1 MAETMNMKELFAL
14 LVRRCRAVLLT
25 ALIFAVL
32 LGGVQA
38 FRTSRS
44 NSDESDVSAEEQIA
58 SQYADLA
65 ALKQQLTTTKAKV
78 ASLQEYVVQAPLM
91 EIDPYRVYTTT
102 MLIGLTP
109 AENAPG
115 VSASQEYSDAENA
128 PGDSA
133 SQEYSDG
140 AVCAAWLAGT
150 DIQKLAADT
159 SFAEIGNLY
168 LQDLFSAKPLS
179 GGVLSL
185 RTYGTSQERAE
196 ELADMLYQGLHRQ
209 FSGESSSMPTVNAVL
224 SSATLC
230 ETNTEIAD
238 KQDKIFKE
246 LTTAKESLTTLT
258 SKVQSQESALPHDDE
273 TPSPVKSGVKYAVL
287 GFAVGIILACLWILV
302 KAMFSGRIETAGQLE
317 TMGDAPYWGTLAVA
331 KRKSDRWADAILG
344 ETLWADRNAAAAHLA
359 DRVAACDS
367 ASAGIAI
374 ISSLSDQPEE
384 LDDFV
389 AALKDRDYSVSVIMN
404 VASDPAAFACLKK
417 NGLIL
422 LAERRGMTR
431 MERLKAVN
439 KLMHSFSRKAN
450 GTFFF

>member
-65 ALKQQLTTTKAKV
+65 ALKQQMTTTKAKV

-115 VSASQEYSDAENA
+115 A
-128 PGDSA
+128 SA

-209 FSGESSSMPTVNAVL
+209 FSGESSSTPTINAVL

-258 SKVQSQESALPHDDE
+258 SKVQSQESALPHGDE

-317 TMGDAPYWGTLAVA
+317 TMGGAPYWGTLAVA

>member
-109 AENAPG
+109 AENAP
-115 VSASQEYSDAENA
+115 VAF
-128 PGDSA
+128 A

-140 AVCAAWLAGT
+140 ADCAAWLAGT

-209 FSGESSSMPTVNAVL
+209 FSGESSSISTVNAVL

-258 SKVQSQESALPHDDE
+258 SKVQSQELALPHDDE

-287 GFAVGIILACLWILV
+287 GFAVGIILASLWILV
-302 KAMFSGRIETAGQLE
+302 KAVFSGRIETAGQLE
-317 TMGDAPYWGTLAVA
+317 TMGGAPYWGTLAVA

-374 ISSLSDQPEE
+374 ISSLSDQPDE

-431 MERLKAVN
+431 MERLKAVHT
-439 KLMHSFSRKAN
+439 LMHSFSRKAN

>member
-109 AENAPG
+109 AENAP
-115 VSASQEYSDAENA
+115 VA
-128 PGDSA
+128 SA

-258 SKVQSQESALPHDDE
+258 SKVQSQESALPHGDE

-317 TMGDAPYWGTLAVA
+317 TMGGAPYWGTLAVA

>member
-25 ALIFAVL
+25 ALIFAML

-44 NSDESDVSAEEQIA
+44 NSDENDVSAEEKIA

-78 ASLQEYVVQAPLM
+78 ASLQEYTTHAPLM

-115 VSASQEYSDAENA
+115 A
-128 PGDSA
+128 SA

-209 FSGESSSMPTVNAVL
+209 FSGESSSIPTVNAVL

-258 SKVQSQESALPHDDE
+258 SKVQSQESALPHGDE

-317 TMGDAPYWGTLAVA
+317 AMGGAPYWGTLAVA

-431 MERLKAVN
+431 MERLKAVD

>member
-44 NSDESDVSAEEQIA
+44 NSDESDVSAEEKNA

-78 ASLQEYVVQAPLM
+78 ASLQEYTTHAPLM

-115 VSASQEYSDAENA
+115 A
-128 PGDSA
+128 SA

-209 FSGESSSMPTVNAVL
+209 FSGESSSTPTVNAVL

-258 SKVQSQESALPHDDE
+258 SKVQSQELALPHGDE

-302 KAMFSGRIETAGQLE
+302 KAVFSGRIETAGQLE
-317 TMGDAPYWGTLAVA
+317 AMGGAPYWGTLAVA
-331 KRKSDRWADAILG
+331 KRKSDRWADAILE
-344 ETLWADRNAAAAHLA
+344 ETLWADRQAAAAHLA

-431 MERLKAVN
+431 MERLKAVHT
-439 KLMHSFSRKAN
+439 LMHSFSRKAN

>member
-65 ALKQQLTTTKAKV
+65 ALKQQMTTTKAKV

-115 VSASQEYSDAENA
+115 A
-128 PGDSA
+128 SA

-185 RTYGTSQERAE
+185 RTYGTSQDRAE

-209 FSGESSSMPTVNAVL
+209 FSGESSSTPTVNAVL

-258 SKVQSQESALPHDDE
+258 SKVQSQESALPHGDE

-317 TMGDAPYWGTLAVA
+317 TMGGAPYWGTLAVA

>member
-115 VSASQEYSDAENA
+115 A
-128 PGDSA
+128 SA

-374 ISSLSDQPEE
+374 ISSLFDQPEE

>member
-115 VSASQEYSDAENA
+115 A
-128 PGDSA
+128 SA

-273 TPSPVKSGVKYAVL
+273 THSPVKSGVKYAVL

-317 TMGDAPYWGTLAVA
+317 TMGGAPYWGTLAVA

-431 MERLKAVN
+431 MERLKAVD

>member
-78 ASLQEYVVQAPLM
+78 ASLQEYIVQAPLM

-109 AENAPG
+109 AENAP
-115 VSASQEYSDAENA
+115 VA
-128 PGDSA
+128 SA

-209 FSGESSSMPTVNAVL
+209 FSGESSSIPTVNAVL

-258 SKVQSQESALPHDDE
+258 SKVQSQELALPHDDE

-302 KAMFSGRIETAGQLE
+302 KAVFSGRIETAGQLE
-317 TMGDAPYWGTLAVA
+317 AMGGAPYWGTLAVA
-331 KRKSDRWADAILG
+331 KRKSDRWADAILE
-344 ETLWADRNAAAAHLA
+344 ETLWADRQAAAAHLA

-431 MERLKAVN
+431 MERLKAVHT
-439 KLMHSFSRKAN
+439 LMHSFSRKAMVRS
-450 GTFFF
+450 FSEW

>member
-44 NSDESDVSAEEQIA
+44 NSDESDVSAEEKIA

-78 ASLQEYVVQAPLM
+78 ASLQEYTTHAPLM

-115 VSASQEYSDAENA
+115 
-128 PGDSA
+128 GSA

-168 LQDLFSAKPLS
+168 LQDLFSVKPLS

-209 FSGESSSMPTVNAVL
+209 FSGESSSTPTVNAVL

-258 SKVQSQESALPHDDE
+258 SKVQSQESALSHGDE

-317 TMGDAPYWGTLAVA
+317 AMGGTPYWGTLAVA

-417 NGLIL
+417 DGLIL

-431 MERLKAVN
+431 MERLKAVD

>member
-65 ALKQQLTTTKAKV
+65 ALKQQMTTTKAKV

-115 VSASQEYSDAENA
+115 A
-128 PGDSA
+128 SA

-209 FSGESSSMPTVNAVL
+209 FSGESSSTPTVNAVL

-258 SKVQSQESALPHDDE
+258 SKVQSQESALPHGDE

-317 TMGDAPYWGTLAVA
+317 TMGGAPYWGTLAVA

-431 MERLKAVN
+431 MERLKAVH

>member
-32 LGGVQA
+32 LGGAQA

-44 NSDESDVSAEEQIA
+44 NSDESDVSAEEKIA

-78 ASLQEYVVQAPLM
+78 ASLQEYTTHAPLM

-115 VSASQEYSDAENA
+115 A
-128 PGDSA
+128 SA

-185 RTYGTSQERAE
+185 RTYGTSRERAE

-209 FSGESSSMPTVNAVL
+209 FSGESSSIPTVNAVL

-258 SKVQSQESALPHDDE
+258 SKVQSQESALPHGDE

-302 KAMFSGRIETAGQLE
+302 KALFSGRIETAGQLE
-317 TMGDAPYWGTLAVA
+317 AMSGAPYWGTLAVA

-404 VASDPAAFACLKK
+404 AASDPAAFACLKK
-417 NGLIL
+417 DGLIL

-431 MERLKAVN
+431 MERLKAVD

>member
-115 VSASQEYSDAENA
+115 A
-128 PGDSA
+128 SA

-209 FSGESSSMPTVNAVL
+209 FSGESSSTPTVNAVL

-246 LTTAKESLTTLT
+246 LTTAKESLTTLI
-258 SKVQSQESALPHDDE
+258 SKVQSQELALPHDDE

-317 TMGDAPYWGTLAVA
+317 TMGGAPYWGTLAVA

>member
-44 NSDESDVSAEEQIA
+44 NSDESDVSAEEKIA

-78 ASLQEYVVQAPLM
+78 ASLQEYTTHAPLM

-115 VSASQEYSDAENA
+115 A
-128 PGDSA
+128 SA

-150 DIQKLAADT
+150 DIQKLAVDT

-209 FSGESSSMPTVNAVL
+209 FSGESSSIPTVNAVL

-258 SKVQSQESALPHDDE
+258 SKVQSQESALPHGDE

-317 TMGDAPYWGTLAVA
+317 AMGGAPYWGTLAVA

-431 MERLKAVN
+431 MERLKAVD

>member
-65 ALKQQLTTTKAKV
+65 ALKQQMTTTKAKV

-115 VSASQEYSDAENA
+115 A
-128 PGDSA
+128 SA

-209 FSGESSSMPTVNAVL
+209 FSGESSSIPTVNAVL

-258 SKVQSQESALPHDDE
+258 SKVQSQESALPHGDE

-317 TMGDAPYWGTLAVA
+317 TMGGAPYWGTLAVA

-431 MERLKAVN
+431 MERLKAVD

>member
-44 NSDESDVSAEEQIA
+44 NSDESDVSAEEKIA

-78 ASLQEYVVQAPLM
+78 ASLQEYTTHAPLM

-109 AENAPG
+109 AENAP
-115 VSASQEYSDAENA
+115 VA
-128 PGDSA
+128 SA

-159 SFAEIGNLY
+159 SFAKIGNLY

-209 FSGESSSMPTVNAVL
+209 FSGESSSTPTVNAVL

-258 SKVQSQESALPHDDE
+258 SKVQSQESALPHGDE

-302 KAMFSGRIETAGQLE
+302 KALFSGRIETAGQLE
-317 TMGDAPYWGTLAVA
+317 AMSGAPYWGTLAVA
-331 KRKSDRWADAILG
+331 KRKSDRWADSILG
-344 ETLWADRNAAAAHLA
+344 ETLWADRKAAAAHLA

-389 AALKDRDYSVSVIMN
+389 AALRDRDYSVSVIMN
-404 VASDPAAFACLKK
+404 VATDPTAFACLKK
-417 NGLIL
+417 EGLIL

-431 MERLKAVN
+431 MERLKAVD

>member
-115 VSASQEYSDAENA
+115 A
-128 PGDSA
+128 SA

-209 FSGESSSMPTVNAVL
+209 FSGESSSTPTVNAVL

-258 SKVQSQESALPHDDE
+258 SKVQSQESALPHGDE

-317 TMGDAPYWGTLAVA
+317 TMGGAPYWGTLAVA
-331 KRKSDRWADAILG
+331 KRRSDRWADAILG
-344 ETLWADRNAAAAHLA
+344 ETLWADRNAAATHLA

-431 MERLKAVN
+431 MERLKAVD

>member
-65 ALKQQLTTTKAKV
+65 ALKQQMTTTKAKV

-115 VSASQEYSDAENA
+115 A
-128 PGDSA
+128 SA

-209 FSGESSSMPTVNAVL
+209 FSGESSSTPTVNAVL

-246 LTTAKESLTTLT
+246 LSTAKESLTTLT
-258 SKVQSQESALPHDDE
+258 SKVQSQESALPHGDE

-317 TMGDAPYWGTLAVA
+317 TMGGAPYWGTLAVA

-431 MERLKAVN
+431 MERLKAVD

>member
-115 VSASQEYSDAENA
+115 A
-128 PGDSA
+128 SA

-209 FSGESSSMPTVNAVL
+209 FSGESSSTPTVNAVL

-246 LTTAKESLTTLT
+246 LTTAKESLTTLI

-317 TMGDAPYWGTLAVA
+317 TMGGAPYWGTLAVA

-431 MERLKAVN
+431 MERLKAVD

>member
-44 NSDESDVSAEEQIA
+44 NSDESDVSAEEKIA

-78 ASLQEYVVQAPLM
+78 ASLQEYTTHAPLM

-109 AENAPG
+109 AENAP
-115 VSASQEYSDAENA
+115 VA
-128 PGDSA
+128 PA

-209 FSGESSSMPTVNAVL
+209 FSGESSSTPTVNAVL

-258 SKVQSQESALPHDDE
+258 SKVQSQESALPHGDE

-317 TMGDAPYWGTLAVA
+317 AMGGAPYWGTLAVA

-417 NGLIL
+417 DGLIL

-431 MERLKAVN
+431 MERLKAVD

>member
-14 LVRRCRAVLLT
+14 LVRRCRSVLLT

-91 EIDPYRVYTTT
+91 KIDPYRVYTTT

-109 AENAPG
+109 AENAP
-115 VSASQEYSDAENA
+115 VA
-128 PGDSA
+128 SA

-150 DIQKLAADT
+150 DIQKMAADT

-209 FSGESSSMPTVNAVL
+209 FSGESSSTPTVNTVL

-246 LTTAKESLTTLT
+246 LTTAKESLTTLI
-258 SKVQSQESALPHDDE
+258 SKVKSQELALPHDDE
-273 TPSPVKSGVKYAVL
+273 TPSPVKRGVKYAVL
-287 GFAVGIILACLWILV
+287 GFAIGIILDCLWILL
-302 KAMFSGRIETAGQLE
+302 KAVFSGRIETAGQLE
-317 TMGDAPYWGTLAVA
+317 AMSDAPYWGTLAVA
-331 KRKSDRWADAILG
+331 KRKSDRWADSILG
-344 ETLWADRNAAAAHLA
+344 ETLWADRKAAAAHLV
-359 DRVAACDS
+359 DRVATCDS
-367 ASAGIAI
+367 AFAGITI

-389 AALKDRDYSVSVIMN
+389 AALKERDYSVSVIMN
-404 VASDPAAFACLKK
+404 VASDPAAFAWLKK
-417 NGLIL
+417 EGLIL
-422 LAERRGMTR
+422 LAERRGITR
-431 MERLKAVN
+431 MERLKAVHT
-439 KLMHSFSRKAN
+439 LMHSFSRKAN

>member
-38 FRTSRS
+38 FRASRS
-44 NSDESDVSAEEQIA
+44 NSDESDVSAEEKIA

-109 AENAPG
+109 AENAP
-115 VSASQEYSDAENA
+115 VA
-128 PGDSA
+128 SA

-209 FSGESSSMPTVNAVL
+209 FSGESSSIPTVNAVL

-258 SKVQSQESALPHDDE
+258 SKVQSQELALPHDDE

-302 KAMFSGRIETAGQLE
+302 KAVFSGRIETAGQLE
-317 TMGDAPYWGTLAVA
+317 AMGGAPYWGTLAVA
-331 KRKSDRWADAILG
+331 KRKSDRWADAIMG
-344 ETLWADRNAAAAHLA
+344 ETLWADGNAAAAHLA

-404 VASDPAAFACLKK
+404 AASDPAAFACLKK
-417 NGLIL
+417 DGLIL

-431 MERLKAVN
+431 MERLKAVHT
-439 KLMHSFSRKAN
+439 LMHSFSRKAN

>member
-115 VSASQEYSDAENA
+115 A
-128 PGDSA
+128 SA

-317 TMGDAPYWGTLAVA
+317 TMGGAPYWGTLAVA

-344 ETLWADRNAAAAHLA
+344 ETLWGDGNAAAAHLA
-359 DRVAACDS
+359 DRCAACDS

>member
-65 ALKQQLTTTKAKV
+65 ALKQQMTTTKAKV

-115 VSASQEYSDAENA
+115 A
-128 PGDSA
+128 SA

-317 TMGDAPYWGTLAVA
+317 TMGGAPYWGTLAVA
-331 KRKSDRWADAILG
+331 KRESDRWADAILG

-431 MERLKAVN
+431 MERLKAVD

>member
-78 ASLQEYVVQAPLM
+78 ASLQEYTTHAPLM

-109 AENAPG
+109 AENAP
-115 VSASQEYSDAENA
+115 VA
-128 PGDSA
+128 SA

-209 FSGESSSMPTVNAVL
+209 FSGESSSISTVNAVL

-258 SKVQSQESALPHDDE
+258 SKVQSQESPLPRGDE

-317 TMGDAPYWGTLAVA
+317 AMGGAPYWGTLAVA

-417 NGLIL
+417 DGLIL

-431 MERLKAVN
+431 MERLKAVD

>member
-65 ALKQQLTTTKAKV
+65 ALKQQMTTTKAKV

-115 VSASQEYSDAENA
+115 A
-128 PGDSA
+128 SA

-196 ELADMLYQGLHRQ
+196 ELADMLYQGLHRL
-209 FSGESSSMPTVNAVL
+209 FSGESSSMPTVNAML

-246 LTTAKESLTTLT
+246 LTTAKESLTTLI
-258 SKVQSQESALPHDDE
+258 SKMQSQELALPHDDE

-317 TMGDAPYWGTLAVA
+317 TMGGAPYWGTLAVA

>member
-38 FRTSRS
+38 FRTSWS

-109 AENAPG
+109 AENAP
-115 VSASQEYSDAENA
+115 VA
-128 PGDSA
+128 SA

-209 FSGESSSMPTVNAVL
+209 FSGESSSIPTVNAVL

-258 SKVQSQESALPHDDE
+258 SKVQSQELALPHDDE

-302 KAMFSGRIETAGQLE
+302 KAVFSGRIETAGQLE
-317 TMGDAPYWGTLAVA
+317 TMGGAPYWGTLAVA

-417 NGLIL
+417 DGLIL

-431 MERLKAVN
+431 MERLKAVHT
-439 KLMHSFSRKAN
+439 LMHSFSRKAN

>member
-109 AENAPG
+109 AENAP
-115 VSASQEYSDAENA
+115 VA
-128 PGDSA
+128 SA

-209 FSGESSSMPTVNAVL
+209 FSGESSSTPTVNAVL

-317 TMGDAPYWGTLAVA
+317 TMGGAPYWGTLAVA

-431 MERLKAVN
+431 MERLKAVD

>member
-44 NSDESDVSAEEQIA
+44 NSDESDVSAEEKIA

-109 AENAPG
+109 AENAP
-115 VSASQEYSDAENA
+115 VA
-128 PGDSA
+128 SA

-209 FSGESSSMPTVNAVL
+209 FSGESSSIPTVNAVL

-258 SKVQSQESALPHDDE
+258 SKVQSQELALPHDDE

-302 KAMFSGRIETAGQLE
+302 KAVFSGRIETAGQLE
-317 TMGDAPYWGTLAVA
+317 TMGGAPYWGTLAVA
-331 KRKSDRWADAILG
+331 KRKSDRWADAILE
-344 ETLWADRNAAAAHLA
+344 ETLWADRNAAAAHLV

-374 ISSLSDQPEE
+374 ISSLSDQAEE

-431 MERLKAVN
+431 MERLKAVHT
-439 KLMHSFSRKAN
+439 LMHSFSRKAN

>member
-65 ALKQQLTTTKAKV
+65 ALKQQMTTTKAKV

-115 VSASQEYSDAENA
+115 A
-128 PGDSA
+128 SA

-258 SKVQSQESALPHDDE
+258 SKVQSQESALPHGDE

-317 TMGDAPYWGTLAVA
+317 TMGGAPYWGTLAVA

-431 MERLKAVN
+431 MERLKAVH

>member
-78 ASLQEYVVQAPLM
+78 ASLQEYIVQAPLM

-109 AENAPG
+109 AENAP
-115 VSASQEYSDAENA
+115 VA
-128 PGDSA
+128 SA

-209 FSGESSSMPTVNAVL
+209 FSGESSSIPTVNAVL

-258 SKVQSQESALPHDDE
+258 SKVQSQELALPHDDE

-302 KAMFSGRIETAGQLE
+302 KAVFSGRIETAGQLE
-317 TMGDAPYWGTLAVA
+317 TMGGAPYWGTLAVA
-331 KRKSDRWADAILG
+331 KRKSDRWADAILE
-344 ETLWADRNAAAAHLA
+344 ETLWADRQAAAAHLA

-374 ISSLSDQPEE
+374 ISSLSDQAEE

-431 MERLKAVN
+431 MERLKAVHT
-439 KLMHSFSRKAN
+439 LMHSFSRKAN

>member
-109 AENAPG
+109 AENAP
-115 VSASQEYSDAENA
+115 VAF
-128 PGDSA
+128 A

-209 FSGESSSMPTVNAVL
+209 FSGESSSISTVNAVL

-258 SKVQSQESALPHDDE
+258 SKVQSQELALPHDDE

-302 KAMFSGRIETAGQLE
+302 KAVFSGRIETAG
-317 TMGDAPYWGTLAVA
+317 APYWGTLAVA
-331 KRKSDRWADAILG
+331 KRKSDRWADAILE
-344 ETLWADRNAAAAHLA
+344 ETLWADRQAAAAHLA

-374 ISSLSDQPEE
+374 ISSLSDQAEE

-431 MERLKAVN
+431 MERLKAVHT
-439 KLMHSFSRKAN
+439 LMHSFSRKAN

>member
-65 ALKQQLTTTKAKV
+65 ALKQQMTTTKAKV

-115 VSASQEYSDAENA
+115 A
-128 PGDSA
+128 SA

-209 FSGESSSMPTVNAVL
+209 FSGESSSTPTVNAVL

-246 LTTAKESLTTLT
+246 LTTAKESLTTLI
-258 SKVQSQESALPHDDE
+258 SKVQSQESALPHGDE

-317 TMGDAPYWGTLAVA
+317 TMGGAPYWGTLAVA

>member
-38 FRTSRS
+38 FRASRS
-44 NSDESDVSAEEQIA
+44 NSDESDVSAEEKIA

-109 AENAPG
+109 AENAP
-115 VSASQEYSDAENA
+115 VA
-128 PGDSA
+128 SA

-185 RTYGTSQERAE
+185 RTYGTSRERAE

-209 FSGESSSMPTVNAVL
+209 FSGESSSIPTVNAVL

-230 ETNTEIAD
+230 ETNAEIAD

-258 SKVQSQESALPHDDE
+258 SKVQSQELALPHDDE

-302 KAMFSGRIETAGQLE
+302 KAVFSGRIETAGQLE
-317 TMGDAPYWGTLAVA
+317 TMGGAPYWGTLAVA

-374 ISSLSDQPEE
+374 ISSLSDQAEE

-431 MERLKAVN
+431 MERLKAVHT
-439 KLMHSFSRKAN
+439 LMHSFSRKAN

>member
-78 ASLQEYVVQAPLM
+78 ASLQEYTTHAPLM

-115 VSASQEYSDAENA
+115 A
-128 PGDSA
+128 SA

-168 LQDLFSAKPLS
+168 LQDLFSVKPLS

-209 FSGESSSMPTVNAVL
+209 FSGESSSTPTVNAVL

-258 SKVQSQESALPHDDE
+258 SKVQSQESALPHGDE

-317 TMGDAPYWGTLAVA
+317 TMGGAPYWGTLAVA

-417 NGLIL
+417 DGLIL

-431 MERLKAVN
+431 MERLKAVD

>member
-44 NSDESDVSAEEQIA
+44 NSDESDVSAEEKIA

-78 ASLQEYVVQAPLM
+78 ASLQEYTTHAPLM

-115 VSASQEYSDAENA
+115 A
-128 PGDSA
+128 SA

-209 FSGESSSMPTVNAVL
+209 FSGESSSIPTVNAVL

-258 SKVQSQESALPHDDE
+258 SKVQSQESALPHGDE

-317 TMGDAPYWGTLAVA
+317 AMGGAPYWGTLAVA

-367 ASAGIAI
+367 VSAGIAI

-431 MERLKAVN
+431 MERLKAVHT
-439 KLMHSFSRKAN
+439 LMHSFSRKAN

>member
-65 ALKQQLTTTKAKV
+65 ALKQQMTTTKAKV

-115 VSASQEYSDAENA
+115 A
-128 PGDSA
+128 SA

-209 FSGESSSMPTVNAVL
+209 FSGESSSTPTVNAVL

-258 SKVQSQESALPHDDE
+258 SKVQSQESALPHGDE

-317 TMGDAPYWGTLAVA
+317 TMGGAPYWGTLAVA

-417 NGLIL
+417 DGLIL

-431 MERLKAVN
+431 MERLKAVHT
-439 KLMHSFSRKAN
+439 LMHSFSRKAN

>member
-44 NSDESDVSAEEQIA
+44 NSDESDVSAEEKIA

-78 ASLQEYVVQAPLM
+78 ASLQEYTTHAPLM

-115 VSASQEYSDAENA
+115 A
-128 PGDSA
+128 SA

-185 RTYGTSQERAE
+185 RTYGTSRERAE

-209 FSGESSSMPTVNAVL
+209 FSGESSSIPTVNAVL

-302 KAMFSGRIETAGQLE
+302 KALFSGRIETAGQLE
-317 TMGDAPYWGTLAVA
+317 AMSGAPYWGTLAVA

-344 ETLWADRNAAAAHLA
+344 ETLWADRKAAAAHLA

-367 ASAGIAI
+367 ASAGITI

-431 MERLKAVN
+431 MERLKAVD